1 MRIPRRV
8 TSRELG
14 DHGLLRVHGH
24 DLDTGLRAITLDVP
38 DWVLAVATNAAGQL
52 VCVRQFRFGTESVT
66 LEVAGGVLEPGENPA
81 EAARRELYEE
91 TGHEGG
97 EAVPLGWVHPN
108 PALQANRAHLF
119 LFEGAKHVGPPQN
132 HEGEETEVVLLSR
145 DEAREATRDGRIT
158 HVACSLAVERAL
170 ARTDALATDGVEEV
184 IRRGNAY
191 LEAGATMIFV
201 DGLDSVEVARRVV
214 RDVDGPVA
222 INAVEGGR
230 TPRGFDFAQ
239 MQALGIARVSLPGT
253 TLFAAVRAI
262 RDVLAEVRNRG
273 GIEGYEDRITHFA
286 DVQRLLGMQDLLA
299 LEDQLLGS
307 LR

>member
-52 VCVRQFRFGTESVT
+52 VCVRQFRFGTETVT

-170 ARTDALATDGVEEV
+170 ARTDALATVGALELVE
-184 IRRGNAY
+184 RM
-191 LEAGATMIFV
+191 EAAQREKV
-201 DGLDSVEVARRVV
+201 LSLARRLLPHLTAEDI
-214 RDVDGPVA
+214 RNPQDFPQLDDPDWHFEDGQLTGIAGVLFA
-222 INAVEGGR
+222 LRQTLTRQGGR
-230 TPRGFDFAQ
+230 
-239 MQALGIARVSLPGT
+239 
-253 TLFAAVRAI
+253 
-262 RDVLAEVRNRG
+262 
-273 GIEGYEDRITHFA
+273 
-286 DVQRLLGMQDLLA
+286 
-299 LEDQLLGS
+299 
-307 LR
+307 